1 MISILVN
8 ILLFIFVIG
17 FLTLI
22 HELGHFLAAKI
33 VDARVYEFSLG
44 FGPKLISKKYG
55 ETLYCIRII
64 PLGGFVKILGDGDP
78 SDYEEDPKEDL
89 RESEY
94 NLNNKK
100 KSAQVFVMLAGIFMN
115 VLFAIIFYYVV
126 LGLNGW
132 KTSPIYVNL
141 DDVSVVGVKLEKV
154 VGYQIMEGGN
164 AQEAGVPMYGVIRE
178 LNGVQVE
185 DKEDLIG
192 MLEGRECV
200 ELLICDDMAMECEDY
215 TVEVD
220 EEGKIGVFV
229 SHGHILDY
237 GDNKVFAGPI
247 YLVNNLKIISRVLG
261 SMIGVARET
270 GDYSELSHT
279 VSGPIGIFLL
289 IDSLK
294 TRGVIVFLSLIADLS
309 ISLAIMNLLPIPA
322 LDGGRVL
329 IITLEGIFR
338 KEFDEKLKSI
348 VINISMALLIVLVVL
363 VMIKDVVNID
373 NMRNMFG

>member
-1 MISILVN
+1 MVSTLVN

-33 VDARVYEFSLG
+33 VGARVYEFSLG
-44 FGPKLISKKYG
+44 FGPKLISKKYK

-78 SDYEEDPKEDL
+78 SDYEEDTTEDL

-100 KSAQVFVMLAGIFMN
+100 KGAQIFVMLAGIFMN
-115 VLFAIIFYYVV
+115 ILFAVIFYYVI
-126 LGLNGW
+126 LGLNEW

-141 DDVSVVGVKLEKV
+141 DNVNIVGVNLERV
-154 VGYQIMEGGN
+154 VGYQVVEGGN
-164 AQEAGVPMYGVIRE
+164 AQEAGLPIYGLIKEV
-178 LNGVQVE
+178 NGIEVE
-185 DKEDLIG
+185 DKEALTELI
-192 MLEGRECV
+192 EV
-200 ELLICDDMAMECEDY
+200 ENRVDLLICDDMGLECEDY
-215 TVEVD
+215 TIEVD

-237 GDNKVFAGPI
+237 GDNKVLAGPI
-247 YLVNNLKIISRVLG
+247 YLVNNLKIISKVLG

-270 GDYSELSHT
+270 GDYSELSYT

-309 ISLAIMNLLPIPA
+309 ISLAIMNILPIPA

-338 KEFDEKLKSI
+338 KEFDEKVKAI
-348 VINISMALLIVLVVL
+348 IINISMVLLMVLVVL
-363 VMIKDVVNID
+363 VMIKDVVNIE
-373 NMRNMFG
+373 NMRDMFG

>member
-1 MISILVN
+1 MLSTLVN

-33 VDARVYEFSLG
+33 VGARVYEFSLG
-44 FGPKLISKKYG
+44 FGPKLVSKKYK

-78 SDYEEDPKEDL
+78 SDYEEGSKENL
-89 RESEY
+89 QESKY
-94 NLNNKK
+94 NLNNKTK
-100 KSAQVFVMLAGIFMN
+100 IAQVFVMLAGISMN
-115 VLFAIIFYYVV
+115 IFFAIVFYYAI
-126 LGLNGW
+126 LGLNEW
-132 KTSPIYVNL
+132 KTNPIYVDL
-141 DDVSVVGVKLEKV
+141 DRVNVIGVELEKV
-154 VGYQIMEGGN
+154 VGYQVVGDSK
-164 AQEAGVPMYGVIRE
+164 AQEAGLPTYGVIKE
-178 LNGVQVE
+178 LNGTKVE
-185 DKEDLIG
+185 SRDALVEMIGDKES
-192 MLEGRECV
+192 V
-200 ELLICDDMAMECEDY
+200 TLLICDDMGVECDNY
-215 TVEVD
+215 VVEVD
-220 EEGKIGVFV
+220 EEGKIGVFI

-237 GDNKVFAGPI
+237 GNNKIFAGPI

-261 SMIGVARET
+261 SMIGTAKET
-270 GDYSELSHT
+270 GDYSDLSHT

-329 IITLEGIFR
+329 IIALERVFR
-338 KEFDEKLKSI
+338 KEFDEKLKAI
-348 VINISMALLIVLVVL
+348 IINISMVLLILLVVL
-363 VMIKDVVNID
+363 VMVKDVVNID
-373 NMRNMFG
+373 SMRRMFE